1 VKNKESIQPHD
12 WFFKQVFSNSK
23 NVQDFLSIFLPDLS
37 KKIQLSSL
45 ELVPSEKFSNNQKKH
60 FLDLLYKCKLNDKEA
75 YIRLIFEHKSYVDK
89 KLPLQLMQYNAV
101 IWEEAL
107 KEKDYYPPIINI
119 VFYHGQTKWNFPT
132 TIPDIEDEELDK
144 YIQKLNY
151 ILIDLNEIEDENLKR
166 YLKRNVDLI
175 MEMLIMKH
183 IHDRLERIKTLLKD
197 VTDECSEDCFVII
210 LNYLVLV
217 KKDYEKV
224 KEVFKE
230 ITGGEEKMMLFTEK
244 LKMEAKMEG
253 KMEGKIESLR
263 ENIIDLIDVKFG
275 VVDKSI
281 TEKVNQIDN
290 IETLKQI
297 LRIVGKSQS
306 LDEVKEKLNSL

>member
-1 VKNKESIQPHD
+1 MENKESIQPHD

-37 KKIQLSSL
+37 QKIQLSSL

-151 ILIDLNEIEDENLKR
+151 ILIDLNKIEDENLKR
-166 YLKRNVDLI
+166 YLKKNVDLI
-175 MEMLIMKH
+175 MEILIMKH

-197 VTDECSEDCFVII
+197 VIDECSEDCFVII

-244 LKMEAKMEG
+244 LKMEARMEG
-253 KMEGKIESLR
+253 KIEGKIESLR

-281 TEKVNQIDN
+281 VEKVNQIDN

-297 LRIVGKSQS
+297 LRLVGKSQS
-306 LDEVKEKLNSL
+306 LDEVKEKLSSL

>member
-1 VKNKESIQPHD
+1 VENKESIQPHD

-37 KKIQLSSL
+37 QKIQLSSL

-60 FLDLLYKCKLNDKEA
+60 FLDLLYKCKLKDKEA

-119 VFYHGQTKWNFPT
+119 VFYHGQTKWISPT
-132 TIPDIEDEELDK
+132 TIPDVEDEELDK

-151 ILIDLNEIEDENLKR
+151 ILIDLNEIEDENLKGH
-166 YLKRNVDLI
+166 LKKNVDLI

-197 VTDECSEDCFVII
+197 VIVECSEDCFII
-210 LNYLVLV
+210 IFDYLVLV

-224 KEVFKE
+224 KEIVQ
-230 ITGGEEKMMLFTEK
+230 K
-244 LKMEAKMEG
+244 LLQ
-253 KMEGKIESLR
+253 SNC
-263 ENIIDLIDVKFG
+263 NII
-275 VVDKSI
+275 
-281 TEKVNQIDN
+281 
-290 IETLKQI
+290 
-297 LRIVGKSQS
+297 
-306 LDEVKEKLNSL
+306 